1 MGTFDDRNNKLENS
15 FGELNQKMNVKSLFS
30 KPEKFTNY
38 EPESPAERAARK
50 WDEREG
56 EIIVQNYNLRRLL
69 IGLLAVVMV
78 LTVGLVY
85 KSLSANVMPYVVEVD
100 TMTGAI
106 RNVGTVEASA
116 NYQVGEAV
124 YKYFLSKFLKNTRE
138 IPLDPVVYK
147 ENLTTSYG
155 FLTKDAAL
163 KLQTMLKTEKTTE
176 KFGHQTVQIN
186 ISTILPMEGGRSYQI
201 RWTEE
206 TFTIGN
212 GEKKVTPYSGI
223 FTVQT
228 IRSDDEEQ
236 LAINPIGLYISD
248 FSWSKDASAVNMES
262 TTNINKK

>member
-1 MGTFDDRNNKLENS
+1 
-15 FGELNQKMNVKSLFS
+15 MNIKNLFS
-30 KPEKFTNY
+30 KPEKYTNY
-38 EPESPAERAARK
+38 EPTSPAEKAARK

-69 IGLLAVVMV
+69 VGLMTVIVVMT
-78 LTVGLVY
+78 LGLVY
-85 KSLSANVMPYVVEVD
+85 KSLSANVMPYIVEVD

-106 RNVGTVEASA
+106 RNVGTVEASTH
-116 NYQVGEAV
+116 YQAGEAV

-147 ENLTTSYG
+147 ENLTTAYG
-155 FLTKDAAL
+155 FLTKDAAT

-186 ISTILPMEGGRSYQI
+186 ISTILPMEGGHSYQI

-206 TFTIGN
+206 AFTIGT

-228 IRSDDEEQ
+228 IRSEEEEQ
-236 LAINPIGLYISD
+236 LAVNPIGLYISD
-248 FSWSKDASAVNMES
+248 FSWSKDASAVNTES
-262 TTNINKK
+262 TSNVTSKVAQNK

>member
-1 MGTFDDRNNKLENS
+1 
-15 FGELNQKMNVKSLFS
+15 MNVKNLFV

-38 EPESPAERAARK
+38 EAESPAARAARK

-69 IGLLAVVMV
+69 VGMLAAIIF
-78 LTVGLVY
+78 LTVGLLY
-85 KSLSANVMPYVVEVD
+85 KSLSSSVMPYVVEVD
-100 TMTGAI
+100 TTTGMVKNI
-106 RNVGTVEASA
+106 GTVSESK
-116 NYQVGEAV
+116 NYKPSEAV
-124 YKYFLSKFLKNTRE
+124 YKYFISKFLKNTRE

-147 ENLTTSYG
+147 ENLTTAYG

-176 KFGHQTVQIN
+176 KFGKQTVQIE
-186 ISTILPMEGGRSYQI
+186 ISTVLPMEGGNSYQI

-206 TFTIGN
+206 NFTIGT

-228 IRSDDEEQ
+228 IQSNDEGQ
-236 LAINPIGLYISD
+236 LEINPIGLYISD
-248 FSWSKDASAVNMES
+248 FSWSKDASAVNTES
-262 TTNINKK
+262 TTNVNKK